1 MGQKDLGKIKYEEVA
16 AMQVLVVEP
25 ECRPEIRE
33 IDGSLKSMQ
42 DIVGGLI
49 QPIYLDDS
57 VALICNDEGKLMNLQ
72 ANRGL
77 RNKDGQIYDIV
88 FGTFFLCGAPADSD
102 YFTSLSP
109 EQIEQYQKRFY
120 TPEMF
125 WGMDGHIVCLPLE
138 VD

>member
-1 MGQKDLGKIKYEEVA
+1 MR
-16 AMQVLVVEP
+16 VLVVEP
-25 ECRPEIRE
+25 ERRPEERK
-33 IDGSLKSMQ
+33 IDDSLKSMQ

-57 VALICNDEGKLMNLQ
+57 VVLVCNDEGKLMNLP

-77 RNKDGQIYDIV
+77 RDKDGQICDIV
-88 FGTFFLCGAPADSD
+88 FGTFFLCGAPGDSD
-102 YFTSLSP
+102 HFTSLTS
-109 EQIEQYQKRFY
+109 EQVKEYLERFY

-125 WGMDGHIVCLPLE
+125 WGVDGHIVCMPLE

>member
-1 MGQKDLGKIKYEEVA
+1 
-16 AMQVLVVEP
+16 MQVLVIEP
-25 ECRPEIRE
+25 ERRPKVRD

-42 DIVGGLI
+42 EIVGGLI

-57 VALICNDEGKLMNLQ
+57 VALICNDEGKLMNLT

-77 RNKDGQIYDIV
+77 RDKNGQIYDIV
-88 FGTFFLCGAPADSD
+88 FGTFFLCGAHADSD
-102 YFTSLSP
+102 SFASLTS
-109 EQIEQYQKRFY
+109 EQIERYQKQFY

-125 WGMDGHIVCLPLE
+125 WGMDGHIICLPLE

>member
-1 MGQKDLGKIKYEEVA
+1 MKVQIV
-16 AMQVLVVEP
+16 VVEP
-25 ECRPEIRE
+25 ERRPEVRE
-33 IDGSLKSMQ
+33 IEDSLTTMQ
-42 DIVGGLI
+42 QIVGGLI

-57 VALICNDEGKLMNLQ
+57 VALICNDEGKLMNLP

-77 RNKDGQIYDIV
+77 RDKDGQMYDIV

-102 YFTSLSP
+102 HFTSLTQ
-109 EQIEQYQKRFY
+109 EQIEQYRKMFY

-125 WGMDGHIVCLPLE
+125 WGMDGRIVRLPLE

>member
-1 MGQKDLGKIKYEEVA
+1 MR
-16 AMQVLVVEP
+16 VLVVEP
-25 ECRPEIRE
+25 ERRPEVRE
-33 IDGSLKSMQ
+33 IDDSLKAMQ

-49 QPIYLDDS
+49 QPICLDDS
-57 VALICNDEGKLMNLQ
+57 VALICNDEGKLMNLP

-77 RNKDGQIYDIV
+77 RDKDGQIYDIV

-102 YFTSLSP
+102 HFTSLTQ
-109 EQIEQYQKRFY
+109 EQIKRYKERFR

-138 VD
+138 AGQ

>member
-1 MGQKDLGKIKYEEVA
+1 MKVQIV
-16 AMQVLVVEP
+16 VVEP
-25 ECRPEIRE
+25 ERRPEVRE
-33 IDGSLKSMQ
+33 IEDSLTTMQ
-42 DIVGGLI
+42 QIVGGLI

-57 VALICNDEGKLMNLQ
+57 VALICNDEGKLMNLP

-77 RNKDGQIYDIV
+77 RDKDGQMYDIV

-102 YFTSLSP
+102 HFTSLTT
-109 EQIEQYQKRFY
+109 EQIEQYRKMFY